1 MSILVKQ
8 NIVFDLNLRRLNI
21 QINEGIKFDQW

>member
-8 NIVFDLNLRRLNI
+8 KIVFDLNLRRLNI
-21 QINEGIKFDQW
+21 RINEGIKFDQW